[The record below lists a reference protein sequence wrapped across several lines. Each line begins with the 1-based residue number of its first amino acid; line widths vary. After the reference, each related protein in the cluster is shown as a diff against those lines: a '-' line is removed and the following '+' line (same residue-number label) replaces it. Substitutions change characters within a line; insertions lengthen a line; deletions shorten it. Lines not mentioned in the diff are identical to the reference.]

1 MTRQLLPLPNRLAIL
16 IASRRG
22 PLLIL
27 VLAAAAMSAL
37 ERRADGFEGS
47 ATGLVL
53 VLGLP
58 LVLTTVGAD
67 LRDGVAPLWVQK
79 PVDPVNFYLAKFAE
93 GALASVGL
101 TVVTTSVV
109 VAAAL
114 WSGWEPATHPLRPVV
129 VNALF
134 AFVVVSVAFGFCV
147 MVPRGGKLAT
157 LTLIG
162 VTIAREIMESLDPFG
177 WDWIGSPL
185 VSTVLFP
192 LGPLVELRT
201 VGGVEPESVLGP
213 LAWVICYAAA
223 WVVMGALGIRRA
235 FSRGAWARSA

>member
-1 MTRQLLPLPNRLAIL
+1 MTRRLLPLPSRIAIL
-16 IASRRG
+16 IASRCG

-27 VLAAAAMSAL
+27 VLAAVAMAAL
-37 ERRADGFEGS
+37 ERRAGGFDGTT
-47 ATGLVL
+47 TGLVM

-67 LRDGVAPLWVQK
+67 LRKGVAPLWVQK
-79 PVDPVNFYLAKFAE
+79 PVDPVHFYLGKFVE

-101 TVVTTSVV
+101 TVVTISVV
-109 VAAAL
+109 VAVVS

-157 LTLIG
+157 MTLFGI
-162 VTIAREIMESLDPFG
+162 TIAREALVSMDPSG

-192 LGPLVELRT
+192 LRPLIELRT

-213 LAWVICYAAA
+213 LAWVICYAVA